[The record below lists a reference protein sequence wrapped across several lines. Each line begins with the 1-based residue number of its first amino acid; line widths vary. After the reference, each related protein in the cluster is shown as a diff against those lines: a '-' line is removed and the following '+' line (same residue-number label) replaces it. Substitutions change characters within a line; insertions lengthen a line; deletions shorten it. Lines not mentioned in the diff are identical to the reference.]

1 MSNNKHAKLHAIL
14 PRKGDKAVVFR
25 RGPSSCVAVIG
36 GDLAKDTFTIGQWL
50 RGRIYP
56 FRCDLSPS
64 GEYLLYFAAK
74 YGKVNPVE
82 KFVNDKVIER
92 IGEPFYGSIRSYEK
106 YFQQRE
112 REEELIRKEFA
123 KEIQKIRNGRDYT
136 NRSWTAISRAPYLKA
151 IDLWFNG
158 SGWNGGGKFIDEK
171 TVWINTPL
179 MFRGEHLHHIQS
191 RKFKELAEPPIPEW
205 ETENNGECP
214 GIYPFRLLRDN
225 WQYINIPGEQYIF
238 EKILPQGLILRK
250 EFGYGKNT
258 AYAETHTV
266 LDAERNTLIDGKSW
280 EWADFDARHKRI
292 VYAENGAIYAIY
304 LRRADLK
311 ERLLYDFNDMK
322 FEALTAPY

>member
-1 MSNNKHAKLHAIL
+1 MVYRRVGAGFHRGYRHRNLYKRVYAKLHAIL
-14 PRKGDKAVVFR
+14 PRKGNKAVVFR

-36 GDLAKDTFTIGQWL
+36 WDLAKDTFTIGQWL
-50 RGRIYP
+50 RGRIYH
-56 FRCDLSPS
+56 FRCDLSPD

-136 NRSWTAISRAPYLKA
+136 DRSWTAISRAPYLKA
-151 IDLWFNG
+151 LDLWFNG

-191 RKFKELAEPPIPEW
+191 HKFKELAEPPIPEW
-205 ETENNGECP
+205 VTENNGECP

-225 WQYINIPGEQYIF
+225 WQYINIRSKPIRYH
-238 EKILPQGLILRK
+238 GL
-250 EFGYGKNT
+250 
-258 AYAETHTV
+258 
-266 LDAERNTLIDGKSW
+266 
-280 EWADFDARHKRI
+280 AR
-292 VYAENGAIYAIY
+292 
-304 LRRADLK
+304 D
-311 ERLLYDFNDMK
+311 RLG
-322 FEALTAPY
+322 